1 MRAAFHTLGCKVN
14 QYDTQAMLELME
26 DAGYTVVPFSEE
38 ADVYVLNTCTVT
50 GTGDKKSLQLARR
63 IRREHPDALLVLCGC
78 LAQREGEKLLSDAG
92 ADLILGTQYRAQIV
106 RLVEK
111 VRSTGTALSA
121 VSPLVPGMPFEDLS
135 IREVSGHTRAT
146 VKIQEGCGNHC
157 TYCIIPSVRGPVR
170 SRPLENLRQ
179 EIERLRDAGF
189 SEIVLTG
196 IHLVSYGR
204 DFREAPLSLLDAIRT
219 VHLTEGIQRI
229 RLGSLEPVIATESFC
244 LALKDLPKVCPQF
257 HLALQSGSDTVLA
270 RMKRRYNTDQYRKA
284 VANIRAVW
292 PNAALTT
299 DILTGFPGETEEQ
312 FNELLDFIKEAKLDR
327 VGCFPY
333 SDVDGATANTYLNP
347 VDEQIREERAARL
360 MELQSQIS
368 YEKLEARVGKEY
380 QVLIDY
386 VSDDG
391 VAVGRSKYE
400 SPDIDGVISIPNTK
414 DVQVGDLVKAVITGH
429 DEHDME
435 ASLVSKTTGSISF
448 LKK

>member
-26 DAGYTVVPFSEE
+26 DAGYTVVPFNEE

-63 IRREHPDALLVLCGC
+63 IRREHPEALLVLCGC

-121 VSPLVPGMPFEDLS
+121 VSPLVPGMPFEDLN

-196 IHLVSYGR
+196 IHLASYGR
-204 DFREAPLSLLDAIRT
+204 DFRDAPLSLLDAIRT
-219 VHLTEGIQRI
+219 VHRTEGIQRI
-229 RLGSLEPVIATESFC
+229 RLGSLEPVIAAESFC

-292 PNAALTT
+292 PDAALTT
-299 DILTGFPGETEEQ
+299 DILTGFPGETEEEFLQ
-312 FNELLDFIKEAKLDR
+312 TRDFIEETGFSR
-327 VGCFPY
+327 IHVFPY
-333 SDVDGATANTYLNP
+333 SPRKGTPAADMPD
-347 VDEQIREERAARL
+347 QIPASEKERRARELIALGNHVARRYMESWLQRETTLLPEERINGCWEGYTPEYIRVTLSPGADCQSGRIIPVRLTGISPGGMLAEPSEAAPP
-360 MELQSQIS
+360 M
-368 YEKLEARVGKEY
+368 K
-380 QVLIDY
+380 
-386 VSDDG
+386 
-391 VAVGRSKYE
+391 
-400 SPDIDGVISIPNTK
+400 
-414 DVQVGDLVKAVITGH
+414 
-429 DEHDME
+429 
-435 ASLVSKTTGSISF
+435 
-448 LKK
+448 